1 MLSNLTMTIIA
12 GDRPGLVQL
21 VADRVAA
28 HGGNWLESR
37 MCRLGGQF
45 AGIVRVAVPSDKAS
59 SLEKSLSELEK
70 QGLRILIHTEG
81 AAEISSK
88 KGTLVK
94 LDIVGH
100 DRPGI
105 VRQITSVLASHGVN
119 VEEFGSE
126 CVNSP
131 MDGAQLFQ
139 AHALV
144 LIPPSIPLSLLRGEL
159 EKIASDLM
167 VDVQLGP
174 PGK

>member
-1 MLSNLTMTIIA
+1 MVPFFAAGRTVLLRGGKYTVMGLMLSNLTMTIIA

-45 AGIVRVAVPSDKAS
+45 AGIVRVAVPSEKAS
-59 SLEKSLSELEK
+59 DLEKVLSDLEK

-81 AAEISSK
+81 ADKISSK

-105 VRQITSVLASHGVN
+105 VRQIASVLASHSVN
-119 VEEFGSE
+119 VEEFESE
-126 CVNSP
+126 CVNAP
-131 MDGAQLFQ
+131 MDGA
-139 AHALV
+139 
-144 LIPPSIPLSLLRGEL
+144 
-159 EKIASDLM
+159 
-167 VDVQLGP
+167 
-174 PGK
+174 